1 MLIARILLPLNLL
14 TRREPSSFLRV
25 GKFIDLPGRQSMVL
39 LDRVGKFIDLPG
51 RTSCSYSGPLVRRA
65 PDRKREGPGICSQSG
80 QGLAYTTIV
89 DRTAMHTR
97 RETYFR

>member
-1 MLIARILLPLNLL
+1 MLNDRILLPLNLL

-25 GKFIDLPGRQSMVL
+25 GKFNDLPGRY
-39 LDRVGKFIDLPG
+39 
-51 RTSCSYSGPLVRRA
+51 SCSYSGPLVRSA

-80 QGLAYTTIV
+80 QGLAYTMVV

>member
-1 MLIARILLPLNLL
+1 MMVIARILLPLNLL

-51 RTSCSYSGPLVRRA
+51 RWLVLVFGSSSPACSRQKKGGSRHMLTEWPRSCLYDDSR
-65 PDRKREGPGICSQSG
+65 
-80 QGLAYTTIV
+80 
-89 DRTAMHTR
+89 
-97 RETYFR
+97 